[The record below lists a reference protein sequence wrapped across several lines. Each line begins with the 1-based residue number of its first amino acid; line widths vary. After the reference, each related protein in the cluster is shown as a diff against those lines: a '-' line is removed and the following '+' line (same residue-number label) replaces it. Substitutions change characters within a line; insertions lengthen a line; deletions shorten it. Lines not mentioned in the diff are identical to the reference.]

1 MIYCVTKPIFA
12 LLIALHIKMQE
23 SVIKFSM
30 EVMCYNQL
38 ASFATDTKVVR
49 NARKKKTSISQ
60 VRKIKKRFE
69 AFQLIIIWLKKS
81 GLQNVPEAHK

>member
-12 LLIALHIKMQE
+12 LFIALHIKMQE

-49 NARKKKTSISQ
+49 NEKKKD
-60 VRKIKKRFE
+60 
-69 AFQLIIIWLKKS
+69 
-81 GLQNVPEAHK
+81 

>member
-12 LLIALHIKMQE
+12 LFIALHIKMQE
-23 SVIKFSM
+23 SVIKSSM

-49 NARKKKTSISQ
+49 NEKKKD
-60 VRKIKKRFE
+60 
-69 AFQLIIIWLKKS
+69 
-81 GLQNVPEAHK
+81 